1 MTPPKKI
8 YLYPDVGNRNLVKT
22 WFEKRMTTDCLP
34 YFSEEA
40 VREAG
45 FAILNQVCASLDSNY
60 GICINSARITED
72 IIQVL
77 KGGTQ

>member
-1 MTPPKKI
+1 MTPLKKI
-8 YLYPDVGNRNLVKT
+8 YIYPTVGDVLVRT
-22 WFEKRMTTDCLP
+22 WFDFPMTQDGLP

-40 VREAG
+40 VREAE

-60 GICINSARITED
+60 GIFINSARITED

-77 KGGTQ
+77 KGSTQ